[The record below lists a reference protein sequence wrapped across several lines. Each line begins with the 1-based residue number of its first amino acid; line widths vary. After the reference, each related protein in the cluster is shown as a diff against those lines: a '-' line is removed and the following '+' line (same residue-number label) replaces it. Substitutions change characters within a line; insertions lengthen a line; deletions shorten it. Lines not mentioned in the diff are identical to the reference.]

1 MKTKIKIKFDCQ
13 NPDAKYGATSVGVS
27 EIPTEAATLALASAW
42 RFIMNGN
49 NTHKIDLEDTKEILE
64 EFYTTEQLS
73 EVLLDILEGK
83 GEDIF
88 SDHGTSSET
97 QIEILETSTEET
109 GGVLTE
115 YYENEFYD

>member
-13 NPDAKYGATSVGVS
+13 NPDAAYGATSVGVS

-42 RFIMNGN
+42 DFILNGN
-49 NTHKIDLEDTKEILE
+49 NDNVDLEDCKEILE
-64 EFYTTEQLS
+64 EFYTPEQLS